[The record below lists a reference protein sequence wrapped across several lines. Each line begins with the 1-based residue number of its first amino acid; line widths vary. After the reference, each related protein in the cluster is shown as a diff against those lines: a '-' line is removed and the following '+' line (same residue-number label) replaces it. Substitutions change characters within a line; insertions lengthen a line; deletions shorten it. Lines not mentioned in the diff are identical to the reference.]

1 MRMLLLLLW
10 LASSLW
16 AGAAGANLIL
26 EGSTD
31 SLEMITSSTA
41 TTEYHVSWSNVTA
54 TALTT
59 PGTTTGTVSSAT
71 TTTILA
77 APAASNWR
85 YVRELTVYNT
95 HASTSNDI
103 TINIDRSA
111 TDRRQ
116 FKATVA
122 AGESIK
128 LLANGNFGFYD
139 SQGRLKTSV
148 QNAGQ
153 VANTLNTVVL
163 SAAVGNNNAVA
174 NTIEDVTGLSF
185 SVTAGESYWWRCA
198 IAYTSAATTTGS
210 RWSMSGPTVTNLSY
224 TSSYPLTATTLTTNY
239 ATAFAIPAASNA
251 SSLTAGNVA
260 IIEGIVTPSASG
272 TMQVTHASEVAN
284 SLINALAGSQCQWMR
299 TL

>member
-1 MRMLLLLLW
+1 MKRLLLAITCLW
-10 LASSLW
+10 TSVAS
-16 AGAAGANLIL
+16 GITL

-31 SLEMITSSTA
+31 SLEMVTSSTA

-59 PGTTTGTVSSAT
+59 PGTSMGTVSSAT

-77 APAASNWR
+77 APSASNWR

-95 HASTSNDI
+95 HASTSQDV

-111 TDRRQ
+111 TDLRQ
-116 FKATVA
+116 FKATLS

-128 LLANGNFGFYD
+128 FRENGNFGVYD

-185 SVTAGESYWWRCA
+185 DVTAGESYWWRCT

-210 RWSMSGPTVTNLSY
+210 RWSMSGPTVTSLNYRSKY
-224 TSSYPLTATTLTTNY
+224 TLTATTETTNF
-239 ATAFAIPAASNA
+239 ATAFAIPAASSA

-272 TMQVTHASEVAN
+272 TMQVTHASEVAG

>member
-1 MRMLLLLLW
+1 MKYLIACLLW
-10 LASSLW
+10 LAASMAN
-16 AGAAGANLIL
+16 AGLIL

-31 SLEMITSSTA
+31 SLEMVTSSTA

-77 APAASNWR
+77 APSASNWR

-95 HASTSNDI
+95 HASTSQDV

-116 FKATVA
+116 FKATLA

-128 LLANGNFGFYD
+128 LKEDGSFGVYD

-153 VANTLNTVVL
+153 VANTLNVVVL
-163 SAAVGNNNAVA
+163 SSDQINSNAVA

-185 SVTAGESYWWRCA
+185 SVTSGESYWWRCA
-198 IAYTSAATTTGS
+198 IAYTAAATTTGS
-210 RWSMSGPTVTNLSY
+210 RWTMSGPTATALAYWSQY
-224 TSSYPLTATTLTTNY
+224 TLTATTLTSNY
-239 ATAFAIPAASNA
+239 ATAYAIPAASNA

-260 IIEGIVTPSASG
+260 IIEGVITPSASG
-272 TMQVTHASEVAN
+272 TMQVTHASEVISSA
-284 SLINALAGSQCQWMR
+284 ITAKAGSMCQWMR

>member
-1 MRMLLLLLW
+1 MKYLIACLLW
-10 LASSLW
+10 LAASMAN
-16 AGAAGANLIL
+16 AGLIL

-31 SLEMITSSTA
+31 SLEMVTSSTA

-77 APAASNWR
+77 APSASNWR

-95 HASTSNDI
+95 HASTSQDV

-116 FKATVA
+116 FKATLA

-128 LLANGNFGFYD
+128 LKEDGSFGVYD

-153 VANTLNTVVL
+153 VANTLNVVVL
-163 SAAVGNNNAVA
+163 SSDQINSNAVA

-185 SVTAGESYWWRCA
+185 SVTSGESYWWRCA
-198 IAYTSAATTTGS
+198 IAYTAAATTTGS
-210 RWSMSGPTVTNLSY
+210 RWTMSGPTATNLAYWSQY
-224 TSSYPLTATTLTTNY
+224 TLTATTLTSNY
-239 ATAFAIPAASNA
+239 ATAYAIPAASNA

-260 IIEGIVTPSASG
+260 IIEGVITPSASG
-272 TMQVTHASEVAN
+272 TMQVTHASEVISSA
-284 SLINALAGSQCQWMR
+284 ITAKAGSMCQWMR